1 VNPSLSQRVAEDT
14 GVQLIPIYT
23 GSLSGPEGPASTY
36 LDFMRYN
43 VNAIVKAARNQ

>member
-1 VNPSLSQRVAEDT
+1 LSKRVAEDT

-23 GSLSGPEGPASTY
+23 GSLSGPDGPASTY

-43 VNAIVKAARNQ
+43 VDAIVKAAQQ